1 MRRSDKNDAV
11 HGKKNLTGKCG
22 KFVST
27 LWLKTPDH
35 YEVFKSLQQILTNIN
50 NFLYMES
57 TKSL

>member
-35 YEVFKSLQQILTNIN
+35 YEVFK
-50 NFLYMES
+50 
-57 TKSL
+57 